1 MHPDLYSAR
10 RQHKETTVKNC
21 LNNVVEKVSGVSAE
35 QEWHCLCYSK
45 SQVINGRSPSC
56 DLNDLQESQPEC
68 FSSWWSGVQMGPPD
82 VILGVTE
89 AFRRDTNP
97 KKINLGVGAYRDDD
111 GKPYVL
117 PCVRKAEEKLRA
129 KSLDKEYAP
138 IGGTAEF
145 CKRSIELALGEGSEV
160 VQNGLNATIQGI
172 SGTGSLRVGAALLSN
187 FFPANKV
194 VYLPAPSW
202 GNHTPIF
209 KHAGLDVKS
218 YRYYDPKTCGLDFA
232 GAVEDISV
240 SIFCHNNPV

>member
-1 MHPDLYSAR
+1 MHHPTSKVYNFS
-10 RQHKETTVKNC
+10 
-21 LNNVVEKVSGVSAE
+21 NNI
-35 QEWHCLCYSK
+35 LLICYILT
-45 SQVINGRSPSC
+45 INFP
-56 DLNDLQESQPEC
+56 
-68 FSSWWSGVQMGPPD
+68 SSWWSGVQMGPPD

-89 AFRRDTNP
+89 AYKRDTNP

-117 PCVRKAEEKLRA
+117 PCVRKAEEKLRS
-129 KSLDKEYAP
+129 KNLDKEYSP

-172 SGTGSLRVGAALLSN
+172 SGTGSLRVGAAFLN
-187 FFPANKV
+187 GFFPANKV

-209 KHAGLDVKS
+209 KHSGMDVKS

-232 GAVEDISV
+232 GALDDISV
-240 SIFCHNNPV
+240 SMVIS